1 MYTGPILDSHIHL
14 YAYHAASYPWLGESG
29 LERLRSD
36 HLPSAYAT
44 RARAAGITAS
54 VHVEAGRIA
63 EECLDET
70 RWLDELEL
78 PAGVAD
84 RFVAHVPL
92 ADARADRLLDL
103 QAAVDRVVGIRD
115 IVAWHPDPAK
125 SRVRRERPTEDPVW
139 RRNFA
144 SLANHGLSF
153 DVLMTPHQADEIRRL
168 ADEHPEITIAINH
181 CGSPLDRDR
190 QGMARWLAGL
200 ELLAGAPNTTI
211 KVSDPT
217 AYDPDWSQESL
228 TAVIR
233 ACVEAFGPERA
244 MFGSDDPLSGLFIP
258 LDRWVG
264 IFAYAISDL
273 TDEEQRAVFHDTAAG
288 VYRLG

>member
-14 YAYHAASYPWLGESG
+14 YAYHQASYPWLAEPG
-29 LERLRSD
+29 LEALCSD
-36 HLPSAYAT
+36 HLPEAYAA

-78 PAGVAD
+78 PSGVAD

-92 ADARADRLLDL
+92 ADPRAERLLDL
-103 QAAVDRVVGIRD
+103 QAAVDRVTGIRD

-125 SRVRRERPTEDPVW
+125 ARVTRERPTEDPVW

-144 SLANHGLSF
+144 RLADHGLCF
-153 DVLMTPHQADEIRRL
+153 DALMTPYQADEIRRL
-168 ADEHPEITIAINH
+168 ADDHPTVTIAINH

-190 QGMARWLAGL
+190 DGMARWLAGL
-200 ELLAGAPNTTI
+200 ELLAGAPNTVI

-217 AYDPDWSQESL
+217 AYDPDWTQESL
-228 TAVIR
+228 SAVIR
-233 ACVEAFGPERA
+233 ACVETFGPERA

-258 LDRWVG
+258 LGRWVEV
-264 IFAYAISDL
+264 FAAAIADL
-273 TDEEQRAVFHDTAAG
+273 SDEEQRAVFHDTAAR
-288 VYRLG
+288 VYRVG